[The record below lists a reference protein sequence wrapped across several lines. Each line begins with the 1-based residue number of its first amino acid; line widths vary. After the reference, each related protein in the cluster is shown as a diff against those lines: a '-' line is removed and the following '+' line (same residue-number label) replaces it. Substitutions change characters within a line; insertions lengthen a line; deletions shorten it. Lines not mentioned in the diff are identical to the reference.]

1 MDIMIYYSLLRYCT
15 VLKLATPLP
24 CDQYG
29 YSLLRYCTVLKQKL
43 KNFNNNKGYS
53 LLRYC
58 TVLKPKD
65 PKIIFI

>member
-1 MDIMIYYSLLRYCT
+1 MYSSKTLWHKMDIMIYYSLLRYCT

-29 YSLLRYCTVLKQKL
+29 YSLLRYCTVLK
-43 KNFNNNKGYS
+43 
-53 LLRYC
+53 
-58 TVLKPKD
+58 PKD